1 MQQQLATALAAR
13 RAASLTAEHSAA
25 TLKQLEHRL
34 GELSVEKNVGSGVD
48 ACFLYGQLS
57 LSTTWVCPPQGIVPC
72 FITEMCGM
80 STMRC
85 SAPSCCAMLDSM
97 RVRSCLPCDHSCPCC

>member
-1 MQQQLATALAAR
+1 MEDLQQQLATALAAR

-48 ACFLYGQLS
+48 ACVL
-57 LSTTWVCPPQGIVPC
+57 V
-72 FITEMCGM
+72 
-80 STMRC
+80 
-85 SAPSCCAMLDSM
+85 
-97 RVRSCLPCDHSCPCC
+97 